1 MINKKYLTFFLIFVI
16 AFTLISCKTT
26 RRISSEKVRPMGA
39 GKLYTN
45 VTSNYLPYNT
55 LSIKFDV
62 NIKFDDI
69 DRTLGG
75 TLRIRK
81 DSLIWISITPAL
93 GIEVARIQF
102 TPDSIMFMNKLKNE
116 YFVKSYDY
124 FDNKFQTDLSFKDL
138 QAIFTNEIF
147 LYSETDEENNERLN
161 TDNKEERFYRK
172 TFISTTDSNLYVL
185 KTQRKHKIR
194 KYIKKN
200 KTADFIV
207 ETLSI
212 TPDIFKISNISVIDY
227 SEKRTLNIQ
236 YSDFID
242 VNTKV
247 MPSVIKMQ
255 IETSQKQMNADI
267 KYNKVTVNS
276 DVSFPFKITDK
287 YKRTE

>member
-26 RRISSEKVRPMGA
+26 RIISSEKVRQMGA

-55 LSIKFDV
+55 LSIKFDI

-69 DRTLGG
+69 DKSIGG
-75 TLRIRK
+75 TLRIKK
-81 DSLIWISITPAL
+81 DSLIWISLTPAL

-116 YFVKSYDY
+116 YSSKTYEY
-124 FDNKFQTDLSFKDL
+124 FDNKFQTDLSFNDL

-147 LYSETDEENNERLN
+147 LYSDTDEENNEKLN

-185 KTQRKHKIR
+185 KTQRKHKIK

-200 KTADFIV
+200 KTVDFIV

-212 TPDIFKISNISVIDY
+212 LPNMFKISNISVIDY
-227 SEKRTLNIQ
+227 NEKRTLNIQ

-242 VNTKV
+242 VNYKV

-255 IETSQKQMNADI
+255 IETAQKQMNAEI
-267 KYNKVTVNS
+267 KYNKITVNS
-276 DVSFPFKITDK
+276 DVSFPFKISDK
-287 YKRTE
+287 YKRVE